1 MLFFCEFIFWNN
13 YSYLYYRKT
22 SFCNYNQMKNLQM
35 IIAIVVSIIS
45 AQGVLAQ
52 DELAEN
58 DRWEF
63 MDYEYELQ
71 EYAEIEIVELPIAIQ
86 DAAARDFENLRIYKA
101 YISKDNTYK
110 IILKGTDNHNKVVF
124 ASANGEW
131 IKPDDKS

>member
-1 MLFFCEFIFWNN
+1 
-13 YSYLYYRKT
+13 
-22 SFCNYNQMKNLQM
+22 MKNLQM

-45 AQGVLAQ
+45 AQGVIAQ
-52 DELAEN
+52 DDLAEN
-58 DRWEF
+58 DGWEF

-71 EYAEIEIVELPIAIQ
+71 EYTEIEIVELPMTIQ

-101 YISKDNTYK
+101 YISKDNSYK
-110 IILKGTDNHNKVVF
+110 IVLKDKENYTKVVF

>member
-1 MLFFCEFIFWNN
+1 
-13 YSYLYYRKT
+13 
-22 SFCNYNQMKNLQM
+22 M

-52 DELAEN
+52 EDLAEN
-58 DRWEF
+58 DGWDF

-71 EYAEIEIVELPIAIQ
+71 EYTEIEIVELPISIQ
-86 DAAARDFENLRIYKA
+86 EAAAKDYENLRIYRA

-110 IILKGTDNHNKVVF
+110 IVLKNKDNYTKVVF

>member
-1 MLFFCEFIFWNN
+1 
-13 YSYLYYRKT
+13 
-22 SFCNYNQMKNLQM
+22 MKNLKM

-45 AQGVLAQ
+45 AQGVIAQ

-58 DRWEF
+58 DGWEF

-71 EYAEIEIVELPIAIQ
+71 EYTEIEIVELPMTIQ
-86 DAAARDFENLRIYKA
+86 DAAAKDFEELRTYKA

-110 IILKGTDNHNKVVF
+110 IVLKGNNNNTKVVF
-124 ASANGEW
+124 AAANGEW

>member
-1 MLFFCEFIFWNN
+1 
-13 YSYLYYRKT
+13 
-22 SFCNYNQMKNLQM
+22 MKNLQM

-45 AQGVLAQ
+45 AQGVIAQ

-58 DRWEF
+58 DGWEF
-63 MDYEYELQ
+63 MDYEYEVQ
-71 EYAEIEIVELPIAIQ
+71 EYAEIEIVELPMSIQ

-110 IILKGTDNHNKVVF
+110 IILKGKDNYTKVVF